1 MVHPESIAMCCRF
14 QNSDPDG
21 LAMMITNLYFL
32 ARKPLRFLPTAV
44 LLLTFTALSRA
55 SNAQQSS
62 PHMRIDLE
70 QAIQLAIAHNHAL
83 KAAENT
89 IQQSQ
94 AEEITAAIRPNPV
107 FTYDDLYVPIFSP
120 SQLNGSTLDNITEFD
135 LGFSY
140 TFERGHKRQAR
151 IAAAKD
157 ATAVTRSEV
166 KDNERTLTFG
176 VAQQFVSVLLAKADL
191 DFANQDLASFQ
202 QTVDLSTSQYKAG
215 AISEGDLLKIKLQLL
230 QFQTDVSA
238 AKLSLV
244 QSLATL
250 RQLLGF
256 ESVPADYD
264 VIGDLAYAPLHGN
277 QEDLQSLALQQRPDL
292 RAAQLGVAASQSQ
305 YQLAK
310 ANRARS
316 LTTTFDYTHVS
327 ALNNAGFTVNMEI
340 PIYDRNQGEIARTHY
355 AITQANELQA
365 AASQTVMTDVA
376 NAYQAVK
383 VNGEIVHLYTS
394 GYLQQAQDSRDISEY
409 AYKRGAASL
418 LDFLDA
424 ERSYR
429 ATQLAYRQSL
439 ANYMLAVEQLKEAV
453 GTRNLP

>member
-1 MVHPESIAMCCRF
+1 
-14 QNSDPDG
+14 
-21 LAMMITNLYFL
+21 MMNHKSRGWTANHLGILGAAIFL
-32 ARKPLRFLPTAV
+32 VGWTAGGV
-44 LLLTFTALSRA
+44 AA
-55 SNAQQSS
+55 SAQQA
-62 PHMRIDLE
+62 PPVARIDLE
-70 QAIQLAIAHNHAL
+70 QAVQLAIQHNHAL
-83 KAAENT
+83 MAAENT
-89 IQQSQ
+89 ILQSE
-94 AEEITAAIRPNPV
+94 AEETTAAIRPNPV

-120 SQLNGSTLDNITEFD
+120 GQLNGTTLDNVTEFD
-135 LGFSY
+135 LGISY

-151 IAAAKD
+151 INAAKD
-157 ATAVTRSEV
+157 ATAVTRSQV
-166 KDNERTLTFG
+166 KDIERSLTFN

-202 QTVDLSTSQYKAG
+202 KTVDLNTSQYQAG

-238 AKLSLV
+238 AKLALV
-244 QSLATL
+244 QSRLSL
-250 RQLLGF
+250 RQMLGF

-277 QEDLQSLALQQRPDL
+277 QEDLQSLALKLRPDFQ
-292 RAAQLGVAASQSQ
+292 AAQLGVAASQSQ

-310 ANRARS
+310 ANRSRS
-316 LTTTFDYTHVS
+316 LTAAFDYTHV
-327 ALNNAGFTVNMEI
+327 ADLNNAGFTLNIEI
-340 PIYDRNQGEIARTHY
+340 PIYDRNQGEIARTRY

-376 NAYQAVK
+376 NAYQTVK
-383 VNGEIVHLYTS
+383 VNDQVIQLYTS
-394 GYLQQAQDSRDISEY
+394 GYLKQAQDSLDISEY

-429 ATQLAYRQSL
+429 STQLAYRQAL
-439 ANYMLAVEQLKEAV
+439 ANYMLAVEQVKEAV
-453 GTRNLP
+453 GTRELP

>member
-1 MVHPESIAMCCRF
+1 MMNHHSMRSRERRQGFLVAAIFLLGWTAGSIA
-14 QNSDPDG
+14 
-21 LAMMITNLYFL
+21 
-32 ARKPLRFLPTAV
+32 
-44 LLLTFTALSRA
+44 A
-55 SNAQQSS
+55 SAQQA
-62 PHMRIDLE
+62 PPLARIDLE
-70 QAIQLAIAHNHAL
+70 QAIQLAIKHNHAL

-89 IQQSQ
+89 IQQSE
-94 AEEITAAIRPNPV
+94 AEETTAAIRPNPV
-107 FTYDDLYVPIFSP
+107 FTYDDLYVPFFSP

-135 LGFSY
+135 LGFTY

-151 IAAAKD
+151 INAAKD
-157 ATAVTRSEV
+157 ATAVTRSQV
-166 KDNERTLTFG
+166 KDNERGLTYN
-176 VAQQFVSVLLAKADL
+176 VAQQFVNVLLAKADL

-202 QTVDLSTSQYKAG
+202 QTVDISTHQFTAG
-215 AISEGDLLKIKLQLL
+215 AMSEADLLKIKLQLL

-238 AKLSLV
+238 AKLALV
-244 QSLATL
+244 QSLLGL
-250 RQLLGF
+250 RELLGF

-277 QEDLQSLALQQRPDL
+277 QEDWQSLALKQRPDL
-292 RAAQLGVAASQSQ
+292 MAAQLGVAASQSQ

-316 LTTTFDYTHVS
+316 LSTTFDYTHVS
-327 ALNNAGFTVNMEI
+327 ALNSAGFTVNMEI
-340 PIYDRNQGEIARTHY
+340 PIYDRNQGEIARTHT
-355 AITQANELQA
+355 AITQANELQSA
-365 AASQTVMTDVA
+365 ATETVMTDVA
-376 NAYQAVK
+376 NAYQTMK
-383 VNGEIVHLYTS
+383 VNDQIIQLYKS

-424 ERSYR
+424 ERSFR

-439 ANYMLAVEQLKEAV
+439 ANYMLAVEQVKEAV

>member
-1 MVHPESIAMCCRF
+1 MMNHNSLRSTTRCR
-14 QNSDPDG
+14 
-21 LAMMITNLYFL
+21 
-32 ARKPLRFLPTAV
+32 RFLRAVIFLLGWTAGS
-44 LLLTFTALSRA
+44 AA
-55 SNAQQSS
+55 ANAQQAPPLS
-62 PHMRIDLE
+62 RIDLE
-70 QAIQLAIAHNHAL
+70 QAIQLAIKHNHAL

-89 IQQSQ
+89 ILQSEAQ
-94 AEEITAAIRPNPV
+94 ETTAAIRPNPV
-107 FTYDDLYVPIFSP
+107 FTYDDLYVPIFNP
-120 SQLNGSTLDNITEFD
+120 SQLNGTTLDNVTEFD
-135 LGFSY
+135 LGVSY

-151 IAAAKD
+151 INAAKD
-157 ATAVTRSEV
+157 ATAVTRSQV
-166 KDNERTLTFG
+166 KDNERSLTFD
-176 VAQQFVSVLLAKADL
+176 VAQQFVNVLLAEADL

-202 QTVDLSTSQYKAG
+202 QTVDLSSSQFKAG

-238 AKLSLV
+238 AKLALV
-244 QSLATL
+244 QSRLSL

-264 VIGDLAYAPLHGN
+264 VIGDLAYTPLHGN
-277 QEDLQSLALQQRPDL
+277 QEDLQSQALKLRPDL
-292 RAAQLGVAASQSQ
+292 QAAQLGVAASQSQ

-327 ALNNAGFTVNMEI
+327 ALNNASFTLNIEI
-340 PIYDRNQGEIARTHY
+340 PIYDRNQGEISRTHY
-355 AITQANELQA
+355 ALTQANELQS

-376 NAYQAVK
+376 NAYQTVQ
-383 VNGEIVHLYTS
+383 VNDQIIQLYKS
-394 GYLQQAQDSRDISEY
+394 GYLQQAQDSLDISAY
-409 AYKRGAASL
+409 AYKRGATSL

-429 ATQLAYRQSL
+429 ATQLAYRQAL
-439 ANYMLAVEQLKEAV
+439 ANYMLAVEQVKEAV